1 MIRALLAGAAA
12 ALTSGAAA
20 SCAPQYQWRDDV
32 IRAAN
37 TYRIEP
43 ALMLALVTQESQW
56 CPTAVSPAGARG
68 LGQLMPGTARDMG
81 VSDAF
86 HPVQNA
92 YGSAR
97 YLRLMLNQF
106 GRVDVAL
113 AAYNAGPATVRTA
126 GGIPNIPETRQHVQK
141 VLAYYAAFKPRL
153 RPTVPPP
160 ATPIFAQGRPATSP
174 VPPPMRA
181 APPPP
186 TLIQS
191 ARPTLPARPAATPA
205 PARPAA
211 VTTSAAP
218 APTTLTPALPTPQ
231 PTTVTTLVIRSAE
244 PDPAPESTSS
254 TTVIRPRN

>member
-1 MIRALLAGAAA
+1 MIRALLTTAAA
-12 ALTSGAAA
+12 GLASGAAA

-32 IRAAN
+32 IRAAH

-43 ALMLALVTQESQW
+43 ALMLALITQESQW

-113 AAYNAGPATVRTA
+113 AAYNAGPATVRQA

-141 VLAYYAAFKPRL
+141 VLAYYAAFKPGP
-153 RPTVPPP
+153 RPTLPPP
-160 ATPIFAQGRPATSP
+160 ATPIFAQGRPAPSP
-174 VPPPMRA
+174 VPPPMRT

-191 ARPTLPARPAATPA
+191 ARPALPTSPAATPA
-205 PARPAA
+205 TSRPAA
-211 VTTSAAP
+211 VATSAAP

-244 PDPAPESTSS
+244 PDPTPESTSS